1 MQGDL
6 DHIERDE
13 SVAGKSEG
21 IMGSNGG
28 LEGLQKRLRVFHAS
42 YEAGQ
47 KSDSVKRRAMR
58 QSLGAVIDFL
68 MAQPNWGAAD
78 SALLVTLAEAL
89 ADVEK
94 GHTTSLISKKPPR
107 RPPTPVNIRRRRA
120 QAAAHMEQLMR
131 RGLSREEAARK
142 VFREIPRNSSLFENK
157 DDASWRTVA
166 HWLDEISAGPRNG
179 LERKSFEAALRQREF
194 DFSE

>member
-1 MQGDL
+1 
-6 DHIERDE
+6 
-13 SVAGKSEG
+13 
-21 IMGSNGG
+21 MGSDGG

-68 MAQPNWGAAD
+68 MAQPHWCAAD
-78 SALLVTLAEAL
+78 SALLVMLAEAL

-107 RPPTPVNIRRRRA
+107 RPPTPINIRRRRA

-142 VFREIPRNSSLFENK
+142 VFREIPRNSSLFVNE
-157 DDASWRTVA
+157 ASWRTVA
-166 HWLDEISAGPRNG
+166 HWLDEISASPRNSPQ
-179 LERKSFEAALRQREF
+179 RKSFEAALRQREF
-194 DFSE
+194 DFSD